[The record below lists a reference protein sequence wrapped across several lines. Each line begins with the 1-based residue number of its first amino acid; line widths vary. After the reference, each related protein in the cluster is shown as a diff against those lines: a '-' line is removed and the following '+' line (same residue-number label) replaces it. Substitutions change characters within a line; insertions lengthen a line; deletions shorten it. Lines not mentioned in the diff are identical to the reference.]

1 MLRKSLL
8 VTLILLLGLSLIFTG
23 CGKKEEPKA
32 QPQPAPAPAPA
43 PQPAAENS
51 LERVKK
57 AGKIV
62 AGLDDAYP
70 PMGFRNEKGEL
81 IGFDIDM
88 AKEISKRIGVE
99 IVWQPT
105 VWDTVVASLKAKKF
119 DVIISGMNI
128 TEKRLA
134 EVNFAGPYG
143 KAGQALVVKA
153 SNNTIK
159 TIKDVKP
166 GKLGT
171 QSGSTGYEYA
181 KKNGFADD
189 QMKLY
194 KEFPLAFNDLAIGR
208 IDAIIIDAFAVK
220 TYLDKKPG
228 AFKQVGDI
236 MGDEKIGIA
245 VRKEDKEL
253 LEALN
258 KAIDEMKKDGT
269 LTKISEKWLGFDITK
284 GI

>member
-1 MLRKSLL
+1 MKTKRFITVCLVILLCASLL
-8 VTLILLLGLSLIFTG
+8 AVG
-23 CGKKEEPKA
+23 CQKAKEEPKPQPQA
-32 QPQPAPAPAPA
+32 QPAQ
-43 PQPAAENS
+43 ENS
-51 LERVKK
+51 LDRVKK

-70 PMGFRNEKGEL
+70 PMGFRNDKGEL

-88 AKEISKRIGVE
+88 AKEISKRVGVE

-128 TEKRLA
+128 TDERLK

-143 KAGQALVVKA
+143 KAGQALIVAAKNDSVK
-153 SNNTIK
+153 TL
-159 TIKDVKP
+159 KDVKP

-171 QSGSTGYEYA
+171 QSGSTGYKYA
-181 KKNGFADD
+181 KDAGFSDD

-194 KEFPLAFNDLAIGR
+194 KEFPLAFNDLAVGR

-220 TYLDKKPG
+220 TYLEKKPG
-228 AFKQVGDI
+228 EFKQVGGI

-253 LEALN
+253 LDALN

-269 LTKISEKWLGFDITK
+269 LTNISKKWLDVDITQD
-284 GI
+284 I

>member
-1 MLRKSLL
+1 MFKKFMLFIVIVLLSMSL
-8 VTLILLLGLSLIFTG
+8 VFCG
-23 CGKKEEPKA
+23 CGKKPETT
-32 QPQPAPAPAPA
+32 QPVG
-43 PQPAAENS
+43 ENS
-51 LERVKK
+51 LDRVKK

-70 PMGFRNEKGEL
+70 PMGYRNDKGEL

-119 DVIISGMNI
+119 DIIISGMNI

-143 KAGQALVVKA
+143 KAGQAVIVKA
-153 SNNTIK
+153 DNNKIK
-159 TIKDVKP
+159 SLQDVEP

-181 KKNGFADD
+181 KKNGFSDD

-194 KEFPLAFNDLAIGR
+194 KEFPLAFNDLSIGR
-208 IDAIIIDAFAVK
+208 TDAVIIDAFAVK
-220 TYLDKKPG
+220 PYLDKMPG
-228 AFKQVGDI
+228 QFKQVGDI
-236 MGDEKIGIA
+236 IGDETIGIA

-253 LEALN
+253 MDALN

-269 LTKISEKWLGFDITK
+269 LTAISEKWLGCDITSD
-284 GI
+284 IQ